1 MPFPLGH
8 VFQTH
13 FRSSRTKAEKSD
25 ILYSAMQLHLNCGK
39 NCIIHTTLPAF
50 IMGVINATPDS
61 FYENSRAVG
70 VKKGLERA
78 LTLEKEG
85 ADIIDIGGEST
96 RPGSSYIS
104 EEEELERVIPVI
116 EAVRKH
122 SAIPISVDTRK
133 LIVMKAAF
141 KAGANL
147 CNDISALTD
156 EPALGHLIAEE
167 LGAVILM
174 HKQGIPP
181 TMQENVHTYKNV
193 VSEVQ
198 SYLQE
203 RIQYARRCGIAREQ
217 IIIDYGIGFG
227 KTVEDNYRLVAAS
240 KSFTDLGYPLLVGL
254 SRKSFIGAV
263 TGGTAEK
270 RLTGTLAATMYAVQ
284 HGASVVRVHDVDETR
299 QMLLVLKELQRYG
312 AA

>member
-1 MPFPLGH
+1 
-8 VFQTH
+8 
-13 FRSSRTKAEKSD
+13 
-25 ILYSAMQLHLNCGK
+25 
-39 NCIIHTTLPAF
+39 
-50 IMGVINATPDS
+50 MGIINATPDS
-61 FYENSRAVG
+61 FYENSRALG
-70 VKKGLERA
+70 VNKGLERA
-78 LTLEKEG
+78 LTLEAEG

-104 EEEELERVIPVI
+104 EAEELERVIPVI
-116 EAVRKH
+116 EAVRKR

-133 LIVMKAAF
+133 LVIMKAAF

-167 LGAVILM
+167 SGAVILM

-181 TMQENVHTYKNV
+181 TMQQNVHIYKNV

-198 SYLQE
+198 NYLQE
-203 RIQYARRCGIAREQ
+203 RIQYALRCGIVREQ

-227 KTVEDNYRLVAAS
+227 KSVEDNYRLVAAS
-240 KSFTDLGYPLLVGL
+240 KSFTDLGYPLLAGL
-254 SRKSFIGAV
+254 SRKSFIGAL

-284 HGASVVRVHDVDETR
+284 HGASVVRVHDVAETR